1 MRNKF
6 LLTALVVALG
16 IVALGIFTTA
26 DAKGP
31 PFRKGPKAEVEVS
44 ITRPSSDLFS
54 LIMSYGTRTPIL
66 FQATATDAKGNDV
79 SDTLDWE
86 SDLIGTGLFV
96 WSNFAAAAKP
106 EKPGKGKPGGE
117 KPGLLLTFISG
128 DVIAEPL
135 MMEGRDSKRGI
146 KLAGGPI
153 TATIDFVKLEPNVCT
168 GSAEW
173 LHYMQAKNP
182 ITYSKLS
189 VNILKSDANPQ
200 GVAWFEWDVMIDGT
214 EYQVV
219 MNAFLSA
226 TVDCSPTECTIQVS
240 EGRLAIQ
247 SGKEYLVISRGVD
260 LVFSVSK

>member
-31 PFRKGPKAEVEVS
+31 PFGKGPKAEVEVS
-44 ITRPSSDLFS
+44 ITRPPSDLFS

-79 SDTLDWE
+79 SNTLDWE
-86 SDLIGTGLFV
+86 SDPIGPGLFV
-96 WSNFAAAAKP
+96 WLHFATAGKP
-106 EKPGKGKPGGE
+106 EKPGKGKPE
-117 KPGLLLTFISG
+117 KPGFLLTFMSG
-128 DVIAEPL
+128 DVIAEPQ
-135 MMEGRDSKRGI
+135 MMEGRENKRGFN
-146 KLAGGPI
+146 LAGGPI

-173 LHYMQAKNP
+173 LHYMQARNP
-182 ITYSKLS
+182 ITYSKFS
-189 VNILKSDANPQ
+189 VDLLKSDGNPQ
-200 GVAWFEWDVMIDGT
+200 AVAWFEWDVTIDGT

-226 TVDCSPTECTIQVS
+226 TVDCSPTGCTFQVS

-247 SGKEYLVISRGVD
+247 SGREYLVISRGVD